1 MKNVYLAVLAAL
13 LASILLIPLI
23 AVASPVNSDIQNSPQ
38 LSQTAQVR
46 LKVTETSEIKKIDLA
61 DYIFGAVAAEMPAN
75 YSEEALKSQAVAAYT
90 FYLFRKGENSD
101 KGYDITDSH
110 ITDQA
115 YLNSDELKEKWGDA
129 YAANSEKI
137 KSAVASVSG
146 MAVTY
151 QGKPILAAYHAISP
165 GKTQSA
171 ADVWGGEYP
180 YLTVVDSIGDLLCP
194 EYLSSVTV
202 NVDELKKALNGKVE
216 FSGEPKN
223 WIGKAVSNSGGG
235 VKTIKICGTALEGS
249 TVRDLLKLRSTSFDV
264 AYSADKGFTFTVRG
278 YGHGV
283 GMSQYGANYMALQG
297 STYMEILSWY
307 YPGCQLQ
314 KI

>member
-61 DYIFGAVAAEMPAN
+61 DYIFGAVAA
-75 YSEEALKSQAVAAYT
+75 YT

-115 YLNSDELKEKWGDA
+115 YLNGDELKEKWGDA

-216 FSGEPKN
+216 FSGEAKN